1 MNKLMMGATVG
12 AMLVAGAGEA
22 QAQRR
27 AAITS
32 AYTDVNLN
40 RCKVLRTVE
49 EGASTEWQCPG
60 LSGTPLMIASGD
72 ERFDVDAGVFN
83 EEFESTSP
91 FSSLG
96 PRVEWRLRGGQPF
109 AIIYRLSMEGDGQG
123 DRTVLGVET
132 VGRRG
137 RPGCLVAWIAGSVPN
152 ANATARQQADQR
164 AGGFRCGRDR
174 AARIGNVAEL
184 VPAES
189 N

>member
-1 MNKLMMGATVG
+1 MNKLMMGAALG

-22 QAQRR
+22 AAQRR

-32 AYTDVNLN
+32 AYSDVNLD

-60 LSGTPLMIASGD
+60 LKGTPLMIASGD
-72 ERFDVDAGVFN
+72 ERFDVDAGIFN

-91 FSSLG
+91 FSSVG

-109 AIIYRLSMEGDGQG
+109 AIIYRLRVGGD
-123 DRTVLGVET
+123 DRPERTVLGVET
-132 VGRRG
+132 IGRRG

-164 AGGFRCGRDR
+164 AGSFRCGRDR
-174 AARIGNVAEL
+174 AARIGNVADL
-184 VPAES
+184 VAAE
-189 N
+189 